1 MHDATTISRFRL
13 LQNARFSW
21 WWSGWWLWSNSWWL
35 WWSDHVDAAASWLT
49 DSDCG
54 PSSKGFGLLQR
65 DLPFSLWM
73 SVCLAAQPDRFASKF
88 AIAAILTNDGP
99 LLHFASE
106 FPANNKKK
114 RLCLAGNSRQ
124 AFVCIKTNCK
134 ILCVCVLQNNQSSY
148 PTVVFV
154 SASKLNSLAFAKHG
168 FMSPIVVN

>member
-1 MHDATTISRFRL
+1 MMIRMMVVIKFMMIMMIGSCWCCCF
-13 LQNARFSW
+13 FFFC
-21 WWSGWWLWSNSWWL
+21 
-35 WWSDHVDAAASWLT
+35 WLT
-49 DSDCG
+49 DSNCG
-54 PSSKGFGLLQR
+54 PFSKEFGLLQR

-106 FPANNKKK
+106 FPANNNKK

-154 SASKLNSLAFAKHG
+154 SASKLNSLD
-168 FMSPIVVN
+168 SCRL